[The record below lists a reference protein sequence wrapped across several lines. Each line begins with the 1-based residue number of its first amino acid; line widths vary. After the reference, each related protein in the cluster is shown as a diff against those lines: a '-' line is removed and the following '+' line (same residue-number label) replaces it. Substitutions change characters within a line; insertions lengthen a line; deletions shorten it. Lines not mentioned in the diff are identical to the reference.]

1 MSVAMLSC
9 SLANGSSKVGGDVA
23 KVGIVAVA
31 VAVGAAAAAAV
42 AKVRSRARWM
52 QVSARAGRNGSAW
65 SRSMMGAVPVL
76 MQLRWSVDDTTG
88 TMRQ

>member
-23 KVGIVAVA
+23 KVGIVA

-65 SRSMMGAVPVL
+65 SRSMMGDVPVL

-88 TMRQ
+88 AMMQ